1 MAVFIDPVIAVA
13 VILGPLIALDRILV
27 AASVDDLWLPSAAAW
42 PLAFLLLYS
51 PLSVSRWGGTVGK
64 RLLGMEVVRDAD
76 GGQLSYGAPLVRH
89 LSKPRGE
96 HGPGICDRP
105 RDGDRPQPNEAGPAR
120 PAGRQQGGQA
130 GPVTGQSSQ
139 AITSSNPGRPHM
151 RAHISARRRLRAS
164 SHREGRPCHG
174 RARWSGDSR

>member
-1 MAVFIDPVIAVA
+1 MRRAMAVFIDLVIAVA

-89 LSKPRGE
+89 LSNLAVNTVPVFVIA
-96 HGPGICDRP
+96 HVT
-105 RDGDRPQPNEAGPAR
+105 
-120 PAGRQQGGQA
+120 
-130 GPVTGQSSQ
+130 VTGLSPTRQGLPDRLVGSRVVKR
-139 AITSSNPGRPHM
+139 GR
-151 RAHISARRRLRAS
+151 
-164 SHREGRPCHG
+164 
-174 RARWSGDSR
+174 